1 MGVGFQYQEVNVM
14 SDAESVYKYPG
25 INRQHYFLGKIG
37 MIVAAVFV
45 VLVFGPS
52 SPLMRVLGLVMLVAS
67 VVLDVLRL
75 QNMGVSQW
83 FAFIRFLPF
92 GNLVLDIG
100 LQSAQTGW
108 VETKQLDD
116 TGKRILIFNLALL
129 VLMVFL
135 AWRARIAEL
144 PMYF

>member
-1 MGVGFQYQEVNVM
+1 M
-14 SDAESVYKYPG
+14 SDAEAIYKYPG
-25 INRQHYFLGKIG
+25 IDRQQYFLGKIG
-37 MIVAAVFV
+37 MIVAAIFV
-45 VLVFGPS
+45 VLVFGPA
-52 SPLMRVLGLVMLVAS
+52 SPVMRVLGLVLLVGT

-108 VETKQLDD
+108 AETRQLDG
-116 TGKRILIFNLALL
+116 TGKRILVFNLVLL
-129 VLMVFL
+129 GIMMFL
-135 AWRARIAEL
+135 AWRARIFEV

>member
-1 MGVGFQYQEVNVM
+1 M
-14 SDAESVYKYPG
+14 SDADAIYKYPG
-25 INRQHYFLGKIG
+25 IDRQQYFLGKIG
-37 MIVAAVFV
+37 MIAVAIFV
-45 VLVFGPS
+45 VIVFGPS
-52 SPLMRVLGLVMLVAS
+52 SPLIRVMGLLMLVAT

-116 TGKRILIFNLALL
+116 TGKRILMVNL
-129 VLMVFL
+129 VLLGIMMFL
-135 AWRARIAEL
+135 AWRAKVMFM
-144 PMYF
+144 PFYF

>member
-1 MGVGFQYQEVNVM
+1 M
-14 SDAESVYKYPG
+14 SDADSIYKYPG
-25 INRQHYFLGKIG
+25 IDRQQYFLGKIG
-37 MIVAAVFV
+37 MIVVAVFV
-45 VLVFGPS
+45 VIVFGPS
-52 SPLMRVLGLVMLVAS
+52 SPLIRVMGLLMLVAT

-108 VETKQLDD
+108 AETKQLDD
-116 TGKRILIFNLALL
+116 TGKKILIVNLALL
-129 VLMVFL
+129 AIMMFL
-135 AWRARIAEL
+135 AWRSRMMFL
-144 PMYF
+144 PLYF

>member
-1 MGVGFQYQEVNVM
+1 M
-14 SDAESVYKYPG
+14 SDADSIYKYPG
-25 INRQHYFLGKIG
+25 IDRQQYFLGKIG
-37 MIVAAVFV
+37 MIAVAIFV
-45 VLVFGPS
+45 VIVFGPS
-52 SPLMRVLGLVMLVAS
+52 SPLIRVMGLLMLVAT

-108 VETKQLDD
+108 TETKQLDD
-116 TGKRILIFNLALL
+116 TGKRILIVNL
-129 VLMVFL
+129 VLLGIMMFL
-135 AWRARIAEL
+135 AWRARVMFV
-144 PMYF
+144 PFYF

>member
-1 MGVGFQYQEVNVM
+1 
-14 SDAESVYKYPG
+14 
-25 INRQHYFLGKIG
+25 
-37 MIVAAVFV
+37 
-45 VLVFGPS
+45 
-52 SPLMRVLGLVMLVAS
+52 

-108 VETKQLDD
+108 AETRQLDG
-116 TGKRILIFNLALL
+116 TGKRILVFNLVLL
-129 VLMVFL
+129 GIMMFL
-135 AWRARIAEL
+135 AWRARIFEV

>member
-1 MGVGFQYQEVNVM
+1 M
-14 SDAESVYKYPG
+14 SDADSIYKYPG
-25 INRQHYFLGKIG
+25 IDRQQYFLGKIG
-37 MIVAAVFV
+37 MIAVAIFV
-45 VLVFGPS
+45 VIVFGPS
-52 SPLMRVLGLVMLVAS
+52 APLIRYMGLFMLVAT

-116 TGKRILIFNLALL
+116 TGKRILMVNL
-129 VLMVFL
+129 VLLGIMMFL
-135 AWRARIAEL
+135 AWRAKVMFM
-144 PMYF
+144 PFYF

>member
-1 MGVGFQYQEVNVM
+1 M
-14 SDAESVYKYPG
+14 SDADSIYKYPG
-25 INRQHYFLGKIG
+25 IDRQQYFLGKVG
-37 MIVAAVFV
+37 MIVVTVFV
-45 VLVFGPS
+45 VIVFGPS
-52 SPLMRVLGLVMLVAS
+52 SPLIRVMSLLMLVAT

-92 GNLVLDIG
+92 GNLILDIG

-108 VETKQLDD
+108 AETKQLDN
-116 TGKRILIFNLALL
+116 TGKQILVINL
-129 VLMVFL
+129 VLLGIMMFL
-135 AWRARIAEL
+135 AWRSRMTFL

>member
-1 MGVGFQYQEVNVM
+1 MGDY
-14 SDAESVYKYPG
+14 ESIYKYPG
-25 INRQHYFLGKIG
+25 IDRRQYFFGKLG
-37 MIVAAVFV
+37 MIIAAVLV
-45 VLVFGPS
+45 VIVFGPG
-52 SPLMRVLGLVMLVAS
+52 SPAIRVLGLLLLIAT

-92 GNLVLDIG
+92 GNLILDIG

-108 VETKQLDD
+108 IETRRLDD
-116 TGKRILIFNLALL
+116 SGKQILVFNLVLL
-129 VLMVFL
+129 AVMLLL
-135 AWRARIAEL
+135 AWRSAFAV

>member
-1 MGVGFQYQEVNVM
+1 M

-25 INRQHYFLGKIG
+25 IDRQQYFLGKIG
-37 MIVAAVFV
+37 MIVAAIFV
-45 VLVFGPS
+45 VLVFGPA
-52 SPLMRVLGLVMLVAS
+52 SPLMRVLGLVLLVATL
-67 VVLDVLRL
+67 VLDVLRL

-108 VETKQLDD
+108 AETRQLDS
-116 TGKRILIFNLALL
+116 TGKRILIFNLVLLALML
-129 VLMVFL
+129 FM
-135 AWRARIAEL
+135 AWRARTMIV

>member
-1 MGVGFQYQEVNVM
+1 M
-14 SDAESVYKYPG
+14 SDTESVCKYPG
-25 INRQHYFLGKIG
+25 IDRRQYFLSKLG
-37 MIVAAVFV
+37 MIAAAVFV
-45 VLVFGPS
+45 VIVFGPG
-52 SPLMRVLGLVMLVAS
+52 SPAIRVLGLLLLIAT

-92 GNLVLDIG
+92 GNIILDIG

-108 VETKQLDD
+108 AETRRLDD
-116 TGKRILIFNLALL
+116 TGKRILVFNLVFLAIML
-129 VLMVFL
+129 FL
-135 AWRARIAEL
+135 AWRGSMAL

>member
-1 MGVGFQYQEVNVM
+1 M
-14 SDAESVYKYPG
+14 SDADSIYKYPG
-25 INRQHYFLGKIG
+25 IDRQQYFLGKIG
-37 MIVAAVFV
+37 MIAVAIFV
-45 VLVFGPS
+45 VIVFGPS
-52 SPLMRVLGLVMLVAS
+52 SPLIRVMGLLMLVAT

-116 TGKRILIFNLALL
+116 TGKRILMVNL
-129 VLMVFL
+129 VLLGIMMFL
-135 AWRARIAEL
+135 AWRAKVMFM
-144 PMYF
+144 PFYF

>member
-1 MGVGFQYQEVNVM
+1 M
-14 SDAESVYKYPG
+14 SDADSIYKYPG
-25 INRQHYFLGKIG
+25 IDRQQYFLGKLV
-37 MIVAAVFV
+37 MIAVAIFIV
-45 VLVFGPS
+45 VVFGPG
-52 SPLMRVLGLVMLVAS
+52 SPLIRVMGLLMLVGT

-108 VETKQLDD
+108 AETKQ
-116 TGKRILIFNLALL
+116 
-129 VLMVFL
+129 
-135 AWRARIAEL
+135 
-144 PMYF
+144 

>member
-1 MGVGFQYQEVNVM
+1 M
-14 SDAESVYKYPG
+14 SDADSIYKYPG
-25 INRQHYFLGKIG
+25 IDRQQYFLGKIG
-37 MIVAAVFV
+37 MIAVAIFV
-45 VLVFGPS
+45 VIVFGPS
-52 SPLMRVLGLVMLVAS
+52 SPLIRFMGLFMLVAT

-108 VETKQLDD
+108 AETKRLDD
-116 TGKRILIFNLALL
+116 TGKRILIVNL
-129 VLMVFL
+129 VLLGIMMFL
-135 AWRARIAEL
+135 AWRSRMMFMPL
-144 PMYF
+144 YF